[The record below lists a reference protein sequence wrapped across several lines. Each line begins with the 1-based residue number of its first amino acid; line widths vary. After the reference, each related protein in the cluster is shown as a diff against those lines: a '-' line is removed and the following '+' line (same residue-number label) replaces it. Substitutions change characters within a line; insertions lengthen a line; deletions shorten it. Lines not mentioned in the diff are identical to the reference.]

1 MITNALAAG
10 ARQAWQILL
19 WQVAWVV
26 AVAVIAAL
34 AADARAGW
42 SVLAGG
48 GIGLIGTLH
57 MALTMARHSVDF
69 GMRLSPVRLFSGW
82 LVKLVLT
89 TSLLVIAIRSPR
101 LTPLAVLLGLGV
113 ALVAYWARLCFS
125 RVKYADG
132 VNGK

>member
-1 MITNALAAG
+1 MITNALAVG

-26 AVAVIAAL
+26 TAAALGAVAL
-34 AADARAGW
+34 GMKTGW

-48 GIGLIGTLH
+48 GIGLLGTLH
-57 MALTMARHSVDF
+57 MALTMRRHSADY
-69 GMRLSPVRLFSGW
+69 GLRLSAVRLFAGW
-82 LVKLVLT
+82 LIKLVLT
-89 TSLLVIAIRSPR
+89 LSLLVIAFRSKAMA
-101 LTPLAVLLGLGV
+101 PLPLLLGLSV
-113 ALVAYWARLCFS
+113 ALIAYWARLSFF